1 MKFGPKETKELN
13 QYLLTGRNRTR
24 KFMSDEV
31 VDMADG
37 GRAAFDAG
45 GQAKLLSYVESLP
58 KGSTVTRKLLNDY
71 VAKSKIEANVEN
83 FLNRNIK
90 KAKNIKDIKIDRSA
104 PKFYSTKP
112 QKEGANIKTSSAE
125 IIKFLEK
132 SKPGSTID
140 IKKYMDKNNI
150 ITKNDKS
157 ITTTNFNRL
166 LKKFPEKKFKV
177 ITAQEAYEKAGF
189 GSKPLT
195 KEQDKIAKEVYKE
208 EIKKYDSYDDWKKDP
223 KNMYK
228 VSGVRTGETTL
239 KSKPTG
245 KSRFDV
251 DRIIV
256 RQDGTPDFPN
266 KTMQTK
272 FEKDIKE
279 LYSKPKGQG
288 LLTKDFV
295 EKYPVTREQLRKIF
309 PYYKKRDNLEYPK
322 STRVK
327 GYKTE
332 KQRYGDVT
340 DLTVQEQISEKIK
353 RPLLRERKIVSKEGK
368 GLIDFAHRISKDHAN
383 ALGIQFGTQNTG
395 FDSRLINEVVIK
407 PSEIRLDKFYERQ
420 RDILDQIKTQ
430 GVNKELAEEMNTLN
444 KLINKEVKKTSGRL
458 IGVNIDPNTQEISFK
473 GRKKEF
479 KLSNV
484 NKTFKELKEIPS
496 KDRINFIRKGVAQ
509 SIDAEIKRG
518 FRPSDFKEILGDPKN
533 RETLLRYA
541 KKYSPDILN
550 KFKRI
555 LDDPTSTRTIP
566 LYANPMF
573 SPGILKEAF
582 KQLPTPAGAVALNL
596 GLGVDP
602 TSAID
607 RASIAAEAA
616 FAPALVKQAAK
627 LGSVGQRI
635 ANLGLTPAMAARAA
649 RIASPIGIASL
660 GAEGL
665 YQAGKFTKKRIDE
678 LRSMTPEQRTELRNQ
693 GARQAFDPF
702 QAAGGGLAKQAGDR
716 SGAML
721 ESMNPDKDGLPGLLK
736 RVKKQ

>member
-1 MKFGPKETKELN
+1 MTPKDYS
-13 QYLLTGRNRTR
+13 QMMSYLTR
-24 KFMSDEV
+24 PG
-31 VDMADG
+31 MADG
-37 GRAAFDAG
+37 GRIGFDAG
-45 GQAKLLSYVESLP
+45 GQAKLLNYVESLP

-71 VAKSKIEANVEN
+71 TTKSKIEANVEN

-90 KAKNIKDIKIDRSA
+90 KAKNLKDITVDRSA

-112 QKEGANIKTSSAE
+112 LKEGSNIKTSTTE
-125 IIKFLEK
+125 IAKFLEK

-150 ITKNDKS
+150 INKNEKS
-157 ITTTNFNRL
+157 ATTTNFNRL
-166 LKKFPEKKFKV
+166 IKKFPEKKFKV
-177 ITAQEAYEKAGF
+177 ITAQEAYEQKGF

-228 VSGVRTGETTL
+228 VSGIRTGEITL
-239 KSKPTG
+239 ETKPTG
-245 KSRFDV
+245 KTRFDT

-266 KTMQTK
+266 KTIQTK

-288 LLTKDFV
+288 LLKKDFV
-295 EKYPVTREQLRKIF
+295 KKYPVTDKQLDRIF
-309 PYYKKRDNLEYPK
+309 PYYKKKDNLEYPK
-322 STRVK
+322 STKKK
-327 GYKTE
+327 GYLTE

-353 RPLLRERKIVSKEGK
+353 RPILREKKIVSKEGK

-420 RDILDQIKTQ
+420 RDILDQIKTK
-430 GVNKELAEEMNTLN
+430 GVNKELTEEMNTLN

-458 IGVNIDPNTQEISFK
+458 IGVNINPNTQEISFK

-479 KLSNV
+479 KLSNI

-496 KDRINFIRKGVAQ
+496 NERMDYIRKGVAE

-541 KKYSPDILN
+541 KSYSPDILN

-555 LDDPTSTRTIP
+555 LDDPTSTRSIP
-566 LYANPMF
+566 LYANPFF
-573 SPGILKEAF
+573 SPGVLGEAF
-582 KQLPTPAGAVALNL
+582 KSIPTPLGAV
-596 GLGVDP
+596 GLTAGFGVDP

-616 FAPALVKQAAK
+616 FAPSLVKQSAKMGAA
-627 LGSVGQRI
+627 QRLF
-635 ANLGLTPAMAARAA
+635 NLGLNPRMAMRVARV
-649 RIASPIGIASL
+649 ASPLGIASL

-665 YQAGKFTKKRIDE
+665 YQAGKFTKKRMGE
-678 LRSMTPEQRTELRNQ
+678 LKAMTPEQRQELRSE

-702 QAAGGGLAKQAGDR
+702 MAAGGGIAKEAGDS
-716 SGAML
+716 SGPPP
-721 ESMNPDKDGLPGLLK
+721 ESGPDSQGLQGLLK
-736 RVKKQ
+736 RGIKI

>member
-1 MKFGPKETKELN
+1 MNPKDYS
-13 QYLLTGRNRTR
+13 QMMAYLTR
-24 KFMSDEV
+24 PT
-31 VDMADG
+31 MARG
-37 GRAAFDAG
+37 GRIGFDVG

-58 KGSTVTRKLLNDY
+58 KGSTVTRQLLKDY
-71 VAKSKIEANVEN
+71 ISKNKIKADVEG
-83 FLNRNIK
+83 FFARNIK
-90 KAKNIKDIKIDRSA
+90 KAKNIKDITVDTSA
-104 PKFYSTKP
+104 PKFYSTRP
-112 QKEGANIKTSSAE
+112 QKKGSNIKTSAAE
-125 IIKFLEK
+125 IVKFLEK

-140 IKKYMDKNNI
+140 VKKYMDKNNI
-150 ITKNDKS
+150 ISKNEKS
-157 ITTTNFNRL
+157 ATTTNFNRL
-166 LKKFPEKKFKV
+166 IKKFPEKKFKI
-177 ITAQEAYEKAGF
+177 ITAQEAYEKKGF

-223 KNMYK
+223 KNIYK
-228 VSGVRTGETTL
+228 VSGVRTGQTTL
-239 KSKPTG
+239 KTKPTG
-245 KSRFDV
+245 KTRFDT
-251 DRIIV
+251 DRIII

-266 KTMQTK
+266 KKMQTK

-288 LLTKDFV
+288 LLKKDFV
-295 EKYPVTREQLRKIF
+295 EKYPVTERQVGRVIE
-309 PYYKKRDNLEYPK
+309 YYKKKDNLEYPK
-322 STRVK
+322 STK
-327 GYKTE
+327 KKSYLTE
-332 KQRYGDVT
+332 KERYGDVT

-353 RPLLRERKIVSKEGK
+353 RPILREKKILSKEGK

-458 IGVNIDPNTQEISFK
+458 IGVNINPNTQEISFTGK
-473 GRKKEF
+473 KKEF
-479 KLSNV
+479 KLSNI

-541 KKYSPDILN
+541 KAYSPDIFN
-550 KFKRI
+550 KFKKI
-555 LDDPTSTRTIP
+555 LDDPTSTRSIP
-566 LYANPMF
+566 LYANPF
-573 SPGILKEAF
+573 FNPGVLGEAF
-582 KQLPTPAGAVALNL
+582 KTIPTPLGTVGLTAGF
-596 GLGVDP
+596 GVDP

-616 FAPALVKQAAK
+616 FAPQLVKQAAK
-627 LGSVGQRI
+627 MGAAQRI
-635 ANLGLTPAMAARAA
+635 FNLGLTPAMAARAA

-665 YQAGKFTKKRIDE
+665 YQAGKFSRDRIRELQAMSPEQRQE
-678 LRSMTPEQRTELRNQ
+678 LRSE

-702 QAAGGGLAKQAGDR
+702 QAAGGGIAKQAGVS
-716 SGAML
+716 SGPPP
-721 ESMNPDKDGLPGLLK
+721 ESGPNSQGLPGLLK
-736 RVKKQ
+736 RVKKL